1 MTYYLFIKDSE
12 IIGKGQ
18 CKNLSVENYEVDE
31 TLYNDFVA
39 DKYIIE
45 NGEVVLN
52 PDYDAILEQKEAE
65 RISMLSLT
73 AADVERAIYKA
84 KGIDFEDVIALVE
97 QSSPQCE
104 RAEFVSEG
112 SELTN
117 SGKGSVEAGAS
128 VIDIKA
134 LKIELKANNFYR
146 GNPYIDAVGSL
157 LGFTKQQLD
166 EFFETNDYTK
176 LVTNDETADT
186 DNYSHSD
193 VDSGTNNNTDIDTTN
208 VE

>member
-84 KGIDFEDVIALVE
+84 KGIDFEDVITQLEAIPLAE
-97 QSSPQCE
+97 TCKARPEDSPA
-104 RAEFVSEG
+104 RPSAF
-112 SELTN
+112 
-117 SGKGSVEAGAS
+117 
-128 VIDIKA
+128 
-134 LKIELKANNFYR
+134 
-146 GNPYIDAVGSL
+146 
-157 LGFTKQQLD
+157 
-166 EFFETNDYTK
+166 
-176 LVTNDETADT
+176 
-186 DNYSHSD
+186 NYPKS
-193 VDSGTNNNTDIDTTN
+193 
-208 VE
+208 

>member
-1 MTYYLFIKDSE
+1 MRYVE
-12 IIGKGQ
+12 IINNKPTRSTGFLKIANDYQ
-18 CKNLSVENYEVDE
+18 NKIITIYDDYTCSNNKYAYDKKTNSIILNSNYQAEQ
-31 TLYNDFVA
+31 A
-39 DKYIIE
+39 
-45 NGEVVLN
+45 
-52 PDYDAILEQKEAE
+52 QKEAE

-97 QSSPQCE
+97 QSSPPGE

-117 SGKGSVEAGAS
+117 SGEGSVAAGAS
-128 VIDIKA
+128 AIDIKA

-176 LVTNDETADT
+176 LMTPEETT
-186 DNYSHSD
+186 ETE
-193 VDSGTNNNTDIDTTN
+193 DSEDDKTVLKDDKTLGL
-208 VE
+208 